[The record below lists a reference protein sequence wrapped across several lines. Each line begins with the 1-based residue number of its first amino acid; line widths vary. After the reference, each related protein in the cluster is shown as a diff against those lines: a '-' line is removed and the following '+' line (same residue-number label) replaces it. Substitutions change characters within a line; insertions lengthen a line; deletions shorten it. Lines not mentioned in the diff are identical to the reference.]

1 MEISGYAGSD
11 LAGLLAGAL
20 AFALGGLLKG
30 ATGAGAPVIIVPVI
44 ALFYDVP
51 TAVVMFAIPN
61 LLTNIWQGW
70 ACRDAQMPGPFPW
83 LFGLGG
89 YLGALT
95 GTVILAK
102 AAPGAL
108 SLVMAGVVFVYV
120 AFRLARP
127 LWRLEQ
133 AVALRMVLPVGLIAG
148 TLQGSTGISAPVSIT
163 FVNAMRLERRTFM
176 AVMSIYFLSLAFA
189 QIPFMIWF
197 GLMDGTLALLGLAA
211 VLPMTAAMP
220 VGAWLG
226 RRIPAPVF
234 DKIILGLLT
243 LIAIRLIWGA
253 LA

>member
-1 MEISGYAGSD
+1 MD
-11 LAGLLAGAL
+11 LAGLSSADLTGILAGAL

-30 ATGAGAPVIIVPVI
+30 ATGAGAPVVVVPVI

-61 LLTNIWQGW
+61 LLTNIWQYR
-70 ACRDAQMPGPFPW
+70 ACRDALLPGRFAW

-89 YLGALT
+89 YLGAVT
-95 GTVILAK
+95 GTVILAR

-120 AFRLARP
+120 AFRLFRP

-133 AVALRMVLPVGLIAG
+133 GAALRIVLPVGLLAG

-176 AVMSIYFLSLAFA
+176 AVMSIYFLALALA
-189 QIPFMIWF
+189 QIPFMVWF
-197 GLMDGTLALLGLAA
+197 GLMDSTLALLGLAA

-220 VGAWLG
+220 LGAWLG
-226 RRIPAPVF
+226 RRIPAPFF
-234 DKIILGLLT
+234 DKIILGLLS